1 MKEKDHCLTDVQ
13 NVDETVL
20 DDLKPQ
26 KSVVQQYRTN
36 KPTLNGSREI
46 ARKNSPNQRKSILQ
60 WLANTLVTH
69 AHGRT
74 LTHILACV
82 CFVYS
87 SRCQN

>member
-46 ARKNSPNQRKSILQ
+46 ARKKQSKSTKIE
-60 WLANTLVTH
+60 
-69 AHGRT
+69 
-74 LTHILACV
+74 IIC
-82 CFVYS
+82 S
-87 SRCQN
+87 D

>member
-60 WLANTLVTH
+60 
-69 AHGRT
+69 
-74 LTHILACV
+74 
-82 CFVYS
+82 
-87 SRCQN
+87 

>member
-46 ARKNSPNQRKSILQ
+46 ARKTVQINENRNYLQ
-60 WLANTLVTH
+60 
-69 AHGRT
+69 
-74 LTHILACV
+74 
-82 CFVYS
+82 
-87 SRCQN
+87 

>member
-46 ARKNSPNQRKSILQ
+46 ARKNSPNQRKSKLF
-60 WLANTLVTH
+60 AVTV
-69 AHGRT
+69 T
-74 LTHILACV
+74 
-82 CFVYS
+82 S
-87 SRCQN
+87 